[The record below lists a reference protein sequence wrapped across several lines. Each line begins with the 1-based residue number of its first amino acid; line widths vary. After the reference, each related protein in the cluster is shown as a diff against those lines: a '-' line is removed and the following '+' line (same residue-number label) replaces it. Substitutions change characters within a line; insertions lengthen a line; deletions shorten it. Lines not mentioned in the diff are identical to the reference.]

1 MQQQTQHIL
10 KTVVQEN
17 SHNAYELSAQMMQL
31 EVIQGAVAKLM
42 DRIDEIVHNGWD
54 KDRGMAY
61 FSINEIR
68 DTVRLIDMGFNP
80 LFKEMSEEVDTL
92 NIHAKELHETLI
104 KSESEQ
110 LSETTTK
117 FDINSLEGWNYY
129 AMEGNIKTF
138 IKEVGREPESFEEVS
153 TYITEKVAKVV
164 AAHEARKQEELEQS
178 SKATTHEIESQSG

>member
-1 MQQQTQHIL
+1 MQTQTQHIL

-17 SHNAYELSAQMMQL
+17 SHNTYELSAQMIQL

-68 DTVRLIDMGFNP
+68 DTVRLIDMGFHP
-80 LFKEMSEEVDTL
+80 LFKEMSEEVNTI
-92 NIHAKELHETLI
+92 NIHAKELHETVI

-110 LSETTTK
+110 SSNISTK
-117 FDINSLEGWNYY
+117 LDINSLEGWNYY

-164 AAHEARKQEELEQS
+164 AKSEENKKADALTSTNETY
-178 SKATTHEIESQSG
+178 SK